1 MKRAFPTVVLVLA
14 CGAGGWYARQYAPLL
29 GWTDPGKQTTGAP
42 HDGERGKGSAASE
55 NAGRES
61 VVALGRVEPA
71 DGVIDVGG
79 TIGDRLGRLLVEE
92 GSSVKKG
99 DLLAELESRQLRK
112 LELDAADCRLHIA
125 EQRLTVEQSLADV
138 KIKMA
143 ELGVDKADAATR
155 NVAVQENKIKLL
167 AISFT
172 LAKKDQERLADLSKE
187 LASDQER
194 ERQALLV
201 QRAASEL
208 ESARA
213 MLRQIKLTNNFGL
226 AAARLELAAAL
237 VAKEQ
242 LPFAVPVESLRV
254 SRKLA
259 AAMFDRTGITAPCE
273 GTVLKTCVRPGETI
287 GAGPLLQIAD
297 LRRMI
302 VVAEVY
308 ENEVKHLRVGQ
319 QAIISSKAFAPPG
332 DIVSSKAFAPLG
344 DVESFRGTV
353 LSIGRIISTPVMKN
367 VDPFAPADRHVVD
380 VRVELDEEGSRR
392 AAALTHLQVDVRF
405 LKRGEERGTRGE
417 GTAKNN
423 KLTFF
428 SFPRSSV
435 GTHCP
440 RRSAS
445 FPATDAERRNKWV
458 PTRSMGTR
466 KPSPLALH
474 PPSLVP
480 RPPSLAPSS
489 PCASPWLG

>member
-1 MKRAFPTVVLVLA
+1 MKRTFLAIVLVLA
-14 CGAGGWYARQYAPLL
+14 CGAGGWFARQYAPLL

-42 HDGERGKGSAASE
+42 HDGKRGNGSDASE
-55 NAGRES
+55 NVGRES

-99 DLLAELESRQLRK
+99 ELLAELESRELRK
-112 LELDAADCRLHIA
+112 LELDAAECQLKLA
-125 EQRLTVEQSLADV
+125 EQRLTVEMGL
-138 KIKMA
+138 A
-143 ELGVDKADAATR
+143 ELKIEMAGLGIKKALAAAR

-167 AISFT
+167 AISFA
-172 LAKKDQERLADLSKE
+172 LAKKDQERLANLSKE
-187 LASDQER
+187 LATDQER

-201 QRAASEL
+201 RQAESEL

-213 MLRQIKLTNNFGL
+213 MLKQFKLTNKLGL
-226 AAARLELAAAL
+226 EAAQLELAAAKA
-237 VAKEQ
+237 AKLQ
-242 LPFAVPVESLRV
+242 IPFADPLPPLRV

-287 GAGPLLQIAD
+287 GAGPLMQIAD

-319 QAIISSKAFAPPG
+319 QAIVSSKAFAPPG
-332 DIVSSKAFAPLG
+332 DIVSSKASAPPG
-344 DVESFRGTV
+344 DINGFRGTV
-353 LSIGRIISTPVMKN
+353 LSIGRIISTPVLKN

-392 AAALTHLQVDVRF
+392 AAALTNLQVDVRF
-405 LKRGEERGTRGE
+405 PKR
-417 GTAKNN
+417 
-423 KLTFF
+423 
-428 SFPRSSV
+428 
-435 GTHCP
+435 
-440 RRSAS
+440 
-445 FPATDAERRNKWV
+445 D
-458 PTRSMGTR
+458 
-466 KPSPLALH
+466 
-474 PPSLVP
+474 
-480 RPPSLAPSS
+480 
-489 PCASPWLG
+489 